1 MLVEYFVQTE
11 IQKSLPSFSRKA
23 LTKEAIKA
31 LEDYSWPGNVREL
44 ENVIKQLLVFVE
56 KDTIAAK
63 DLRYILNMRAK
74 NDSLAIS
81 DELYNFFYKDFM
93 EYSVKRYVQ
102 AQLEKAKGNISRAA
116 ANSMLSHIGF
126 YNLLKRTGYYLNSKK
141 GK

>member
-1 MLVEYFVQTE
+1 
-11 IQKSLPSFSRKA
+11 
-23 LTKEAIKA
+23 
-31 LEDYSWPGNVREL
+31 
-44 ENVIKQLLVFVE
+44 
-56 KDTIAAK
+56 
-63 DLRYILNMRAK
+63 MRAK